1 MKLQQCLK
9 GNHDLIEIY
18 RSSYSYDEEG
28 VVRWCRICGSVVV
41 DMEYDGR
48 IHPGG
53 IMKMLG
59 PEISKGFV

>member
-1 MKLQQCLK
+1 MDAKSQQCLK

-28 VVRWCRICGSVVV
+28 VVRWCRVCGSIVV
-41 DMEYDGR
+41 DLEYDGR
-48 IHPGG
+48 IHPGD

-59 PEISKGFV
+59 PKNF